1 MPVVLPSCVQ
11 GRDDGAD
18 GGPYPSL
25 DQESTPVS
33 IVPRRQTPRLGVG
46 VALEH
51 IAAAGQDG
59 VLFWCEIYLPLGLIA
74 HPLLQELAHLH
85 ERHSGAVRQP
95 ILEVVVRSP
104 QPVDHDLDGVLALW
118 RHRRADVQT
127 QAQFDTGEAQTDPKR
142 IWCSC
147 PSTFP

>member
-51 IAAAGQDG
+51 IAAAEQDG

-74 HPLLQELAHLH
+74 HPLLEELSHLH
-85 ERHSGAVRQP
+85 EQHSGVVRTTV
-95 ILEVVVRSP
+95 LEVVARQP
-104 QPVDHDLDGVLALW
+104 QPGDHDLDGVLAV
-118 RHRRADVQT
+118 RCHRWADVQP
-127 QAQFDTGEAQTDPKR
+127 QPQLDTGEAQTEKNLVRLPLDVSP
-142 IWCSC
+142 
-147 PSTFP
+147 